1 MHKLLIV
8 DDSPQE
14 RAIYQRL
21 IDCYQ
26 LFTGSHQSL
35 DSHDSLTFLKQ
46 YQEDP
51 LQWPDIML
59 LSLDMKESADW
70 CFLEEFERLL
80 AVINK
85 KVDVYLV
92 CPSISMADQ
101 PRIDS
106 MTFIKERFLKPVSR
120 HALIALHSLYQMQGG
135 KLAS

>member
-8 DDSPQE
+8 EDSPQE

-35 DSHDSLTFLKQ
+35 GSCDSLSFLKQ
-46 YQEDP
+46 YLTEP

-59 LSLDMKESADW
+59 LSLDMKESEDW
-70 CFLEEFERLL
+70 NFLEEFERLL
-80 AVINK
+80 TLINK
-85 KVDVYLV
+85 KVDVYLI

-106 MTFIKERFLKPVSR
+106 MVFIKDRFLKPVSR

-135 KLAS
+135 KMAS